1 MTLALKYLHNSNIAY
16 RDLKPENV
24 ILGKNGYLKLV
35 DFGFSKVIQNRTFTV
50 CGTPEYMAPEII
62 LKEGHDKACD
72 LWALGIFIFEMLTG
86 RTPF

>member
-1 MTLALKYLHNSNIAY
+1 MHNSKIAY

-24 ILGKNGYLKLV
+24 MVSSNGYLKLV
-35 DFGFSKVIQNRTFTV
+35 DFGFSKIIKNRSFTV

-62 LKEGHDKACD
+62 LKQGHNQNCD